1 MPYPR
6 AASQR
11 RENVRVEFPDSHE
24 PYFGSGSFSR
34 PEAGLTNLE
43 RWPIFFS
50 RSVAC
55 SGSTE
60 IIGQFLETV
69 SALLHNHLP
78 RLAFEFSLTT
88 SAFTYF
94 TCSSSQIV
102 TYLWKHQVN
111 LQNSSLTSFKLFGI
125 FTIFEMSDC
134 NKFIFISN
142 ICVFQKYSL

>member
-11 RENVRVEFPDSHE
+11 RENVGVEFPDSHE

-50 RSVAC
+50 GSVAC

-60 IIGQFLETV
+60 IIGQFLEAV

-88 SAFTYF
+88 SVFTYF
-94 TCSSSQIV
+94 THSCSQIV

-111 LQNSSLTSFKLFGI
+111 LILPFATFLCP
-125 FTIFEMSDC
+125 TILKIQLRLIERNVLYTD
-134 NKFIFISN
+134 I
-142 ICVFQKYSL
+142 